1 MLKTEQFR
9 SDKVAER
16 IRLYVSIVINR
27 DMIKTITLQ
36 ILKTPAKIF
45 VTISCEFALD
55 IRARY
60 D

>member
-1 MLKTEQFR
+1 MLKMLKTEQFR

-45 VTISCEFALD
+45 VTISCEFA
-55 IRARY
+55 I
-60 D
+60 